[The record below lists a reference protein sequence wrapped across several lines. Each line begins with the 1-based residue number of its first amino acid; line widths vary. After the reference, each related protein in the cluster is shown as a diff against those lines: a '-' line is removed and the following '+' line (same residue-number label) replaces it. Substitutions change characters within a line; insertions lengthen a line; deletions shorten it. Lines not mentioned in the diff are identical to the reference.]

1 MKKRFLAIFIVVMML
16 FSQITVFASVPDLS
30 TTSINPEDKLT
41 DELKEVMSNTTDG
54 EYIPIEITINAI
66 NDSAVYKILSQR
78 LGETITADTEEQII
92 KEQIETKIEQYNS
105 YVKSINDSQISVMSA
120 NAQVKSMGVQTIR
133 DVCEI
138 SSVMTNDELTSC
150 INEGMPIEEIIE
162 LSERNQ
168 FLSDWRNIRKELNTA
183 SNNAFVDKL
192 DNNKYTNLYVDP
204 ALTRLTMNCKR
215 EYIVSIASLSETE
228 TIKLFIDTVEVVEE
242 NLATTDESFE
252 QYHMTEY
259 TNLSY
264 NGTGIKI
271 GVLEVHGNTKSY
283 DTNNVHL
290 KDKTI
295 TYRATIHDATIS
307 NISTHATT
315 VLSIIG
321 GDVVTSSSGAKY
333 GGVAPNATLSL
344 TYIDSY
350 SDFSGALDWFVNEQ
364 NVHVI
369 NYSGGSGTGYEAK
382 CFLFD
387 NYIQQ
392 YRVTFVN
399 SSGNENNVT
408 GPGTT
413 YNGITVGNVGKLLNT
428 GNYALLDG
436 SAFNENNNFTNKP
449 DICAIGT
456 NIYMLKR
463 TTTPELL
470 GSGTSAAAPQVTG
483 TIALMLQKSS
493 NLIGNP
499 HKVKA
504 ILLSSADESAIYK
517 EDDDPITILNP
528 TIDTRYVSFATGI
541 NREKTG
547 SGLLDINTTLA
558 NINNPMLFT
567 KSYSSI
573 SNSTV
578 ATAHGYYYF
587 NANQT
592 IKFCGLYEIDSD
604 AFINSNM
611 DNDEEGTLEDWQELG
626 IDCNASMNIRIVSID
641 GTVVF
646 DSNSTS
652 SSSWTDNVKLFSV
665 TFGTSDYYK
674 FESYFTTREGISVLN
689 GFTSNIVSAMMI
701 TCGCDSPN
709 VTKNKIP
716 YEINNIISCANC
728 TYECEELKEGTVH
741 EETNIYGTTTFI
753 MQYDYDNLINP
764 TSICC
769 SNFSVEF
776 EALDPSL
783 TVAIIPETGNKS
795 YTSTGWTE
803 YRKYMIMIYDPN
815 SSAEPTTFYVDVTI
829 GYDSFALTYYLYG

>member
-1 MKKRFLAIFIVVMML
+1 MKKRFLALFIVVVML
-16 FSQITVFASVPDLS
+16 LSQVTIFATDLDIS
-30 TTSINPEDKLT
+30 SASENPEDKLT
-41 DELKEVMSNTTDG
+41 DELKEVMSNTPNG
-54 EYIPIEITINAI
+54 EYIPIEITINTLD
-66 NDSAVYKILSQR
+66 DSVVYKILSQR

-105 YVKSINDSQISVMSA
+105 YVKSINDSQISVMNA
-120 NAQVKSMGVQTIR
+120 NSQVKSIGVQTIR

-138 SSVMTNDELTSC
+138 SSVMTNEELTSC
-150 INEGMPIEEIIE
+150 INEGMSIGEIIE

-168 FLSDWRNIRKELNTA
+168 FLFDWRSTRKELNTA
-183 SNNAFVDKL
+183 INNEFVAKLNSNN
-192 DNNKYTNLYVDP
+192 YTNLYIDP
-204 ALTRLTMNCKR
+204 ALTRLTVNCKK
-215 EYIVSIASLSETE
+215 EYIISIASLGETE
-228 TIKLFIDTVEVVEE
+228 RIGFFVDEIETTVEDT
-242 NLATTDESFE
+242 LTTTKNSFV

-259 TNLSY
+259 TDLDY
-264 NGTGIKI
+264 DGTGVKVGI
-271 GVLEVHGNTKSY
+271 LEAHDGTKSY

-290 KDKTI
+290 RDKVI
-295 TYRATIHDATIS
+295 SYRGTSYDSSTNIIS
-307 NISTHATT
+307 SHATT

-321 GDVVTSSSGAKY
+321 GDVVTSSSGIKY
-333 GGVAPNATLSL
+333 SGIAPNATLSL
-344 TYIDSY
+344 AYVKGY
-350 SDFSGALDWFVNEQ
+350 SDFSDALDWFVNEQ

-399 SSGNENNVT
+399 SSGNKNNVT

-456 NIYMLKR
+456 NIYMLN
-463 TTTPELL
+463 TSYNPEDR
-470 GSGTSAAAPQVTG
+470 GYGTSYSAPQVTG
-483 TIALMLQKSS
+483 AIALMLQKNSS
-493 NLIGNP
+493 LIGNP

-547 SGLLDINTTLA
+547 SGLLDIDTTLA

-604 AFINSNM
+604 AFINSNK

-646 DSNSTS
+646 DSNSMS

-674 FESYFTTREGISVLN
+674 FESYFTTKEGVSILN
-689 GFTSNIVSAMMI
+689 GFASNIVSAMMI
-701 TCGCDSPN
+701 TCGCDNPN
-709 VTKNKIP
+709 VTKSKIP

-728 TYECEELKEGTVH
+728 TYECEELKEGAVH

-753 MQYDYDNLINP
+753 MQYDYDNIFNP
-764 TSICC
+764 TNICC
-769 SNFSVEF
+769 SNFYIEF
-776 EALDPSL
+776 VPDDSSKLVS
-783 TVAIIPETGNKS
+783 IIPEKVEKTHTPMGYS
-795 YTSTGWTE
+795 E
-803 YRKYMIMIYDPN
+803 YRKYMIVLYGN
-815 SSAEPTTFYVDVTI
+815 GSASTMFYVDVTI
-829 GYDSFALTYYLYG
+829 EYDSFALTYYLYG